1 MARTLKSIGKALGNI
16 LGEGYSLTDDVIKET
31 STKFNL
37 TKVAKN
43 EYDDAIQKAANSLKQ
58 DTFFA
63 STALEKQNISEAAT
77 VGRKTKT
84 EYLVEQGR
92 RAKES
97 NLRKIANNPDYN
109 EFDDLTEDVLKDKKN
124 VVSPAGTYAEQ
135 YQQLDKYELDEL
147 YGSVELDKTNK
158 VSAPGS
164 YATEYKL
171 NHRPESLDQATT
183 VGTYQ
188 YAYRQKTGAIKEMR
202 ANGTI
207 TRAKAKQ
214 QYAAAR
220 KERDIARNKQRL
232 NDTMNEFN
240 YEDKERA
247 KLFQE
252 EFDELYNKNTPW
264 STTARAALGTA
275 VVGAGICAALSSSRG
290 QQNNAQLYGQQ
301 PLY

>member
-1 MARTLKSIGKALGNI
+1 MARTLKSIGKALGKI

-109 EFDDLTEDVLKDKKN
+109 EFDDLAEDVLKDKKN
-124 VVSPAGTYAEQ
+124 VVSSAGTYAEQ
-135 YQQLDKYELDEL
+135 YRQLDKYELDEL
-147 YGSVELDKTNK
+147 YDSVELDKTNK

-171 NHRPESLDQATT
+171 NHRPESLDRATT

-207 TRAKAKQ
+207 TRAEAKK

-220 KERDIARNKQRL
+220 KERDVARNKQRL
-232 NDTMNEFN
+232 SDTMNEFN

-252 EFDELYNKNTPW
+252 EFDELNNKNTPW
-264 STTARAALGTA
+264 SSTAKAALGTA
-275 VVGAGICAALSSSRG
+275 VGGAALMAALSGSRG